1 MLLSVSRS
9 LLARQS
15 LSPLAIPDFRR
26 MLLGNVFWWQSF
38 YMEQVVMGWLVL
50 ELTNS
55 PWLVSVVSFCRSLPL
70 LLVGTFG
77 GLIIDR
83 FGRRSVIV
91 AAQTA
96 NLCAYLCMALLLW
109 SGRIQL
115 WHMMLL
121 AFCLGTAWAMD
132 WPARRALLPDL
143 VGKARTVDS
152 MLIDSFLTGIARIIG
167 PSIAGAVIASWG
179 AAGCYS
185 VMAMLSLSALLVL
198 QTLQKQPIPRDTM
211 RPTAPPWTLIGHGL
225 RYVRQNQTLLAV
237 ILITLVMNLWIFP
250 YMTLL
255 SVFARDVLQQGPLG
269 LGLMSTASGIGAFL
283 GLMLINV
290 VRRRV
295 GNGWIYGLGSLW
307 MCVMLFGF
315 ALSKV
320 YGVSLVLLFCAGM
333 GISCFGTM
341 QSAIILITA
350 SDEMRSRVMG
360 LLVLAIGADPLG
372 QLQIGFWAE
381 RLGAPFAL
389 TLQTS
394 LAALAIG
401 LIILLMPGLRTPVT
415 SEVVGIGD

>member
-185 VMAMLSLSALLVL
+185 VMAMLSLSALMVL

-401 LIILLMPGLRTPVT
+401 LIIILMPGLRTPVT
-415 SEVVGIGD
+415 SEAVGIGD

>member
-143 VGKARTVDS
+143 VGKSRTVDS

-185 VMAMLSLSALLVL
+185 VMAMLSLSALMVL

-401 LIILLMPGLRTPVT
+401 LIIILMPGLRTPVT
-415 SEVVGIGD
+415 SEAVGIGD

>member
-1 MLLSVSRS
+1 MSQVPGFVHNPLSVS
-9 LLARQS
+9 LAARQS
-15 LSPLAIPDFRR
+15 RS
-26 MLLGNVFWWQSF
+26 QS
-38 YMEQVVMGWLVL
+38 
-50 ELTNS
+50 
-55 PWLVSVVSFCRSLPL
+55 
-70 LLVGTFG
+70 
-77 GLIIDR
+77 
-83 FGRRSVIV
+83 
-91 AAQTA
+91 
-96 NLCAYLCMALLLW
+96 
-109 SGRIQL
+109 
-115 WHMMLL
+115 
-121 AFCLGTAWAMD
+121 AFKGYF
-132 WPARRALLPDL
+132 AR
-143 VGKARTVDS
+143 K
-152 MLIDSFLTGIARIIG
+152 I
-167 PSIAGAVIASWG
+167 IASESL
-179 AAGCYS
+179 AASNCTGTKP
-185 VMAMLSLSALLVL
+185 SLA
-198 QTLQKQPIPRDTM
+198 
-211 RPTAPPWTLIGHGL
+211 G
-225 RYVRQNQTLLAV
+225 
-237 ILITLVMNLWIFP
+237 TLVMNLWIFP

-401 LIILLMPGLRTPVT
+401 LIILLMPSLRTPLT
-415 SEVVGIGD
+415 SEAVGIGD

>member
-91 AAQTA
+91 AAQTV
-96 NLCAYLCMALLLW
+96 NLCAYLSMALLLW

-143 VGKARTVDS
+143 VGKSRTVDS

-269 LGLMSTASGIGAFL
+269 LGLMSTASGVGAFL

-307 MCVMLFGF
+307 MCLMLFGF

-320 YGVSLVLLFCAGM
+320 YGLSLVLLFCTGM

-415 SEVVGIGD
+415 SEAVGIGD